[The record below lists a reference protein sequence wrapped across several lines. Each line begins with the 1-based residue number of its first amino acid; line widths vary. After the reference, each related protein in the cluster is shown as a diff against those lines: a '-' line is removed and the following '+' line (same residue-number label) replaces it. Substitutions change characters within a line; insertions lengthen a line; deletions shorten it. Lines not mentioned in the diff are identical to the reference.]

1 MIDKRKVMNMKQ
13 AYEKSLAII
22 KTLEIKTEEEY
33 NRLLKNYLIFNVESL
48 KYMSRTRDF
57 SKIIKIAKE
66 VA

>member
-1 MIDKRKVMNMKQ
+1 MKQ
-13 AYEKSLAII
+13 AYVKSLVII

-33 NRLLKNYLIFNVESL
+33 NKLLKNYLILNVESL

-57 SKIIKIAKE
+57 SKIIKMAKE

>member
-1 MIDKRKVMNMKQ
+1 MNMKQ